1 MGRAFK
7 GLFRLLRRNQN
18 LLFVVVAF
26 GTTLGLAAVSGYWL
40 FYRAAYVIGGL
51 VPICLIWARGSLRKL
66 DVTVQRAADR
76 LQVGQRAEARVRLS
90 SGTFYPKL
98 LLEVED
104 LTDMPGALPRTIVS
118 LPAHGQ
124 RNWRLSLPCSRR
136 GVFSVGPTRPAARR
150 GHGPPAHPLRDPERR
165 RHPGLPARR

>member
-26 GTTLGLAAVSGYWL
+26 GATLGLAAASGYWL

-51 VPICLIWARGSLRKL
+51 APICFVWARAPLRPPWRLLRRPHPGL
-66 DVTVQRAADR
+66 DRRPLRAVP
-76 LQVGQRAEARVRLS
+76 LQPHLRRQPSAAG
-90 SGTFYPKL
+90 
-98 LLEVED
+98 
-104 LTDMPGALPRTIVS
+104 
-118 LPAHGQ
+118 LPASGEAAA
-124 RNWRLSLPCSRR
+124 LL
-136 GVFSVGPTRPAARR
+136 GPACPAARR
-150 GHGPPAHPLRDPERR
+150 GHGPPAHPLCDPERH

>member
-7 GLFRLLRRNQN
+7 GLLRLLRRNQT

-26 GTTLGLAAVSGYWL
+26 GTTLGLAVVSGYWL

-51 VPICLIWARGSLRKL
+51 GPVCFVWARARLRKL
-66 DVTVQRAADR
+66 EVTVERAADR
-76 LQVGQRAEARVRLS
+76 LQVGQRAEARVRIS

-98 LLEVED
+98 LLEIED
-104 LTDMPGALPRTIVS
+104 LTDMPGVLPRTVIS

-124 RNWRLSLPCSRR
+124 RNWKLSLPCSRR
-136 GVFSVGPTRPAARR
+136 GVFSVGPIRVSTGDPF
-150 GHGPPAHPLRDPERR
+150 GPFLPLP
-165 RHPGLPARR
+165 PP

>member
-26 GTTLGLAAVSGYWL
+26 GTTFGLAVVSGFWL
-40 FYRAAYVIGGL
+40 FYRAAYVSGGL
-51 VPICLIWARGSLRKL
+51 VPVCFLWAPGSLRKL

-76 LQVGQRAEARVRLS
+76 LQVGQRAEARVRIS

-98 LLEVED
+98 LLEIED
-104 LTDMPGALPRTIVS
+104 LTDLTG
-118 LPAHGQ
+118 
-124 RNWRLSLPCSRR
+124 
-136 GVFSVGPTRPAARR
+136 F
-150 GHGPPAHPLRDPERR
+150 
-165 RHPGLPARR
+165 